1 MGLNRQAFCFLL
13 ELKLNWVKRN
23 SRSEIFSEKTLL
35 KMFLNFTRQQLYR
48 IIYFNNLPG
57 CRPTTI
63 SAETLRYW
71 WIFRHFCKFKIFLEG
86 NFYKNTCKQLLFN
99 KISPVLKL
107 TRTKAAVIAR
117 LHIPSVSGNNT
128 LWNEK
133 VNRIMTRG
141 LM

>member
-1 MGLNRQAFCFLL
+1 MDLNRQAFCFLV

-71 WIFRHFCKFKIFLEG
+71 WIFRHFCEFKIVLEG
-86 NFYKNTCKQLLFN
+86 NFYKTPVNSCFSIRSHLSWNWPEPKLLLLHGCTFL
-99 KISPVLKL
+99 PW
-107 TRTKAAVIAR
+107 AVI
-117 LHIPSVSGNNT
+117 
-128 LWNEK
+128 
-133 VNRIMTRG
+133 TRSE
-141 LM
+141 MKKWIE